1 MFPNLGM
8 EGLLSMFAAQN
19 PQMGP
24 QLDAMGIP
32 LPQGL
37 DPNGEGMNL
46 GSMVNP
52 GQPQAQK
59 PGGNPLQA
67 LAGMQGVQAPKPV
80 QPIMSGGVA
89 GGVKPPEVNAKM
101 GSGSPAI
108 AALMQALLER
118 KSAPAVPSL
127 GAMVRGSI

>member
-8 EGLLSMFAAQN
+8 EGLLSLFAAQN

-32 LPQGL
+32 LPTGL
-37 DPNGEGMNL
+37 DPNGESMNL

-52 GQPQAQK
+52 GQQK

-67 LAGMQGVQAPKPV
+67 LAGMQGAVAPKPIT
-80 QPIMSGGVA
+80 PIMSGGVA

>member
-1 MFPNLGM
+1 MFDEAGFSGLGM
-8 EGLLSMFAAQN
+8 EGILSLFAANN
-19 PQMGP
+19 PQVGP

-32 LPQGL
+32 VPQGVQQQ
-37 DPNGEGMNL
+37 PNL
-46 GSMVNP
+46 GSMINP
-52 GQPQAQK
+52 GQK

-67 LAGMQGVQAPKPV
+67 LAGMQGVTAPKPIT
-80 QPIMSGGVA
+80 PIMSGGVA

-127 GAMVRGSI
+127 GAMVRGSV